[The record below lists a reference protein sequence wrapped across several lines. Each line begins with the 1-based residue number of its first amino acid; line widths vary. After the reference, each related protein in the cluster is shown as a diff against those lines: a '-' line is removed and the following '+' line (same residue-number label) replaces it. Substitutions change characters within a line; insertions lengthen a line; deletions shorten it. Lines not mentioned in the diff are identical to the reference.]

1 MSIRNIDADI
11 ASNKLNELFHLHRY
25 EDCVLFIN
33 RLNHSTVKLLITQ
46 ISIDVF
52 LARLPYTI
60 EIFESIYAKVFIMDP
75 ENFPVRHLKPEKII
89 DKMVAYFSLLN
100 DQNRMEPID
109 GAKML
114 DSFENVI
121 RIISYVQPNLYSRLL
136 YFKYAIDKGLMR
148 LELDLA
154 QFKKNSTHKST
165 NMTLSNLSDYQSIDF
180 LETNKTSKDSNS
192 INALKNALL
201 VSRVT
206 TMQSCETIKL
216 ELVQTL
222 QNCEKALNKLNE
234 HVSSLKSQKIFKE
247 ALFYLNQHQH
257 ATELEEN
264 PPSKIGSKTT
274 PKTTKKLTNSSST
287 SSVKKKATSSTP
299 RNQEASLSASE
310 IDRLADSEK
319 TNNQNEN
326 SSPSNDKLF
335 KPSSICQDFIQNR
348 LYLNKAMMNT
358 IEPFLEKI
366 KLQQLLNNFYEKIDL
381 DKEILLVFTHLK
393 REEKYISSVEPLQP
407 LFRRYSLGFERC
419 IQIWRKKCSADS
431 LLLFNEERAQNDPFS
446 VLNYNKSRNGFK
458 EELDQL
464 YVLDSSESNNLDH
477 IQSSYAASPM
487 VLSKI
492 KKQFSTRK
500 HQPKEKELETEN
512 STIQDT
518 PKFRSGILKKCTYI
532 NI

>member
-33 RLNHSTVKLLITQ
+33 RLSHSTVKLIISQ
-46 ISIDVF
+46 ISIDMF

-60 EIFESIYAKVFIMDP
+60 EIFESLYAKVFIMDP
-75 ENFPVRHLKPEKII
+75 ENFPVRHLKPEKIV

-100 DQNRMEPID
+100 QNQMEPID

-154 QFKKNSTHKST
+154 QFKKNSTNKSN
-165 NMTLSNLSDYQSIDF
+165 NMANVSDYQSIDF
-180 LETNKTSKDSNS
+180 TDNNSTIKNESNS

-206 TMQSCETIKL
+206 TMQSCEQIRL
-216 ELVQTL
+216 ELAQTL
-222 QNCEKALNKLNE
+222 QNCEKALNKLND

-247 ALFYLNQHQH
+247 ALYYMNQHQNT
-257 ATELEEN
+257 TELEEN
-264 PPSKIGSKTT
+264 TNKASSKS
-274 PKTTKKLTNSSST
+274 PKVAKRLKNSSST
-287 SSVKKKATSSTP
+287 SSVKKKTKSK
-299 RNQEASLSASE
+299 NQEASLSTSD
-310 IDRLADSEK
+310 IDRLANSEFK
-319 TNNQNEN
+319 KEN
-326 SSPSNDKLF
+326 SSQLF

-366 KLQQLLNNFYEKIDL
+366 KLQQFLNNLYEKIDL
-381 DKEILLVFTHLK
+381 DKEILLVYTHLK
-393 REEKYISSVEPLQP
+393 REEKYLSSVEPLQP

-431 LLLFNEERAQNDPFS
+431 LLLFNEENSLSQNDPFS
-446 VLNYNKSRNGFK
+446 LINKNDFK
-458 EELDQL
+458 QELDQL
-464 YVLDSSESNNLDH
+464 YILDNCESNHLDH
-477 IQSSYAASPM
+477 IHSSYAGSPL
-487 VLSKI
+487 VLSKMN
-492 KKQFSTRK
+492 KQYSNHMQQQENRRDIAVTSAIQVSPN
-500 HQPKEKELETEN
+500 HQ
-512 STIQDT
+512 
-518 PKFRSGILKKCTYI
+518 KFRSGFKKLFLKKIFTRI
-532 NI
+532 I